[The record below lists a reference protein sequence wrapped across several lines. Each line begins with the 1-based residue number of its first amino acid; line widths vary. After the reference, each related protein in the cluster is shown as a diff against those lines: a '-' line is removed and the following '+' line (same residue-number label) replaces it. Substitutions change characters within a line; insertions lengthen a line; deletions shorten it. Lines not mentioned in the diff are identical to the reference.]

1 MLACHTLEF
10 QWFAD
15 RSGPVWIPL
24 GPDAS
29 PNYPGDLFVSSSPQH
44 RPSSGFFSSIVSDS
58 SPSHTPPLSNT
69 SPSLAASASTGGESR
84 YARRTSCGVTNI

>member
-1 MLACHTLEF
+1 MWLQLSMLSCHTLEF

-15 RSGPVWIPL
+15 RAGSVWIPL

-29 PNYPGDLFVSSSPQH
+29 PNYPGDLFVSASPQH

-58 SPSHTPPLSNT
+58 SPAHTPPVSTL
-69 SPSLAASASTGGESR
+69 SLASSASGDSR
-84 YARRTSCGVTNI
+84 YAFEY